1 MPSRLSGSLQ
11 SHTVS
16 TRPLSPA
23 KQAAENLG
31 NRLREIRKGAGITGR
46 ALADATG
53 WHFTKVSRLENAA
66 KTPTEQEIRLW
77 CQICDAEDQVPD
89 LLASVRALESMYQE
103 HKRRTR
109 AGMKQLMRTSV
120 PLYERTNRFRIYEH
134 NVIPGLFQTPD
145 YAAAMLRFWID
156 FLDTP
161 NDLDEAVEA
170 RMSRQK
176 IIYRTEKRFEVLLE
190 EQALRTW
197 FGDSATQIGQLER
210 ILTVESLPNVRLGII
225 PMMIERPC
233 VASMGFWIYDE
244 RLVLMETPTASIE
257 VTMPSEIELYT
268 RMFDLLGRVSV
279 YDESAR
285 CLVRAA
291 IEDLAPTK

>member
-1 MPSRLSGSLQ
+1 
-11 SHTVS
+11 VS

-31 NRLREIRKGAGITGR
+31 NRLREIRRGAGITGR
-46 ALADATG
+46 ALADAAG

-66 KTPTEQEIRLW
+66 KTPTEQEIQLW
-77 CQICDAEDQVPD
+77 CQICATEEQIPD
-89 LLASVRALESMYQE
+89 LLASVRTLESMYQE
-103 HKRRTR
+103 HRRRTR

-120 PLYERTNRFRIYEH
+120 PLYDRTSRFRIYEH
-134 NVIPGLFQTPD
+134 NAIPGLFQTPD

-156 FLDTP
+156 FLDAP
-161 NDLDEAVEA
+161 NDLDEAVET
-170 RMSRQK
+170 RMSRQG
-176 IIYRTEKRFEVLLE
+176 IIYRTEKRFQVLLE

-197 FGDSATQIGQLER
+197 FGNATTQTGQLER
-210 ILTVESLPNVRLGII
+210 ILAVESLPNVRLGII

-257 VTMPSEIELYT
+257 VTMPSEVELYE
-268 RMFDLLGRVSV
+268 RMFDLLGRVAV
-279 YDESAR
+279 FGESAR
-285 CLVRAA
+285 TLVRAA
-291 IEDLAPTK
+291 ITDLTSTK

>member
-1 MPSRLSGSLQ
+1 M
-11 SHTVS
+11 S

>member
-1 MPSRLSGSLQ
+1 M
-11 SHTVS
+11 S

-31 NRLREIRKGAGITGR
+31 NRLREIRKGADITGR

-53 WHFTKVSRLENAA
+53 WHFTKVSRLENAG

-77 CQICDAEDQVPD
+77 CQICDAEEQIPD

-161 NDLDEAVEA
+161 NDLDEAVET

-176 IIYRTEKRFEVLLE
+176 IIYRSEKRFEVLLE

-197 FGDSATQIGQLER
+197 FGNAATQTGQLER
-210 ILTVESLPNVRLGII
+210 ILVVESLPNVRLGII

-257 VTMPSEIELYT
+257 VTMPSEIELYEQI
-268 RMFDLLGRVSV
+268 FDLLAHVSV
-279 YDESAR
+279 YGESAR
-285 CLVRAA
+285 SLVRAA
-291 IEDLAPTK
+291 IEDLTPTN